1 MAPAERLSEGVVV
14 QVDVTARLLGAPILQ
29 LDGDVVLAPARLDG
43 VGSGPPEPSTP
54 ALLPVTRPGSIT
66 RMGSALGRAE
76 WLYAQ
81 SVGVL
86 RRADNGAG
94 RTAAATDDGAD

>member
-1 MAPAERLSEGVVV
+1 MAPAERLSEGVVM

-43 VGSGPPEPSTP
+43 VGSGSPEPSTP

-86 RRADNGAG
+86 RRADNGA
-94 RTAAATDDGAD
+94 D

>member
-1 MAPAERLSEGVVV
+1 MAPAERLSEGVVM

-43 VGSGPPEPSTP
+43 VGSGPPEATTP
-54 ALLPVTRPGSIT
+54 ALLPVTRAGSVT
-66 RMGSALGRAE
+66 RMGSALGQAE

-86 RRADNGAG
+86 RRADNGA
-94 RTAAATDDGAD
+94 D